1 MPRMFFRPLS
11 SLALALILVSCSSLR
26 SPVVPGATPKDH
38 GAIGAT
44 EGPAWKDGSLYF
56 TDGKHINR
64 MGPDG
69 KTSVFRHNASNGLL
83 FDKEGR
89 LVACESGL
97 RRVTRTEKD
106 GSITVLADRF
116 EGRHYMGMD
125 LAEGIEPRAGT
136 LNALRFRERRFNS
149 PNDLCMDSKGRVYF
163 TDPRYGSRA
172 GMEIDDGSFDKQS
185 IIQGGAMPNDLT
197 KALSLNPTGDA
208 FDIELDK
215 LSAKTRRW
223 LMSFVQKKQERLVE
237 GVYRLDSPGRVSLVV
252 AGGANG
258 YRMER
263 PNGILISPDGRYL
276 YIADNNN
283 STHGGSRR
291 LLRYK
296 LDHNGDITS
305 PPKTIFD
312 WKDGRGPDGMKMDS
326 AGRIY
331 VAAGTNKATEFEST
345 RFKAG
350 CYILS
355 PSGRLLDFIPVAP
368 DECCNCAFGGKDGK
382 TLFITSGGHL
392 WSVPLR

>member
-1 MPRMFFRPLS
+1 MHTTALPFLAL
-11 SLALALILVSCSSLR
+11 SLALASCTSMR
-26 SPVVPGATPKDH
+26 SPIVPGAKPKDH

-56 TDGKHINR
+56 TDGQHINR

-69 KTSVFRHNASNGLL
+69 KTTVFRHNSSNGLL

-89 LVACESGL
+89 LVACETKM

-116 EGRHYMGMD
+116 EGK
-125 LAEGIEPRAGT
+125 
-136 LNALRFRERRFNS
+136 RFNS
-149 PNDLCMDSKGRVYF
+149 PNDLCMDSKGRIYF
-163 TDPRYGSRA
+163 TDPRYGSRE
-172 GMEIDDGSFDKQS
+172 GMERQLIF
-185 IIQGGAMPNDLT
+185 
-197 KALSLNPTGDA
+197 SLP
-208 FDIELDK
+208 
-215 LSAKTRRW
+215 S
-223 LMSFVQKKQERLVE
+223 RLKDFFVE
-237 GVYRLDSPGRVSLVV
+237 GVYRIDSSGKVEEVLSTGLPIGP
-252 AGGANG
+252 
-258 YRMER
+258 ER
-263 PNGILISPDGRYL
+263 PNGILISPDDHYL

-283 STHGGSRR
+283 NTHGGSRR
-291 LLRYK
+291 LLRYE
-296 LDHNGDITS
+296 LDSEGKANALTQ
-305 PPKTIFD
+305 KVLFD

-331 VAAGTNKATEFEST
+331 VAAGTNKATEFENTS
-345 RFKAG
+345 FKAG

>member
-1 MPRMFFRPLS
+1 MFLRPLS
-11 SLALALILVSCSSLR
+11 SLAFGLILASCSSQR
-26 SPVVPGATPKDH
+26 SPVVPGAKPKDH

-56 TDGKHINR
+56 TDGQHINR

-89 LVACESGL
+89 LVACESGM

-116 EGRHYMGMD
+116 ERK
-125 LAEGIEPRAGT
+125 
-136 LNALRFRERRFNS
+136 RFNS
-149 PNDLCMDSKGRVYF
+149 PNDLCMDSKGRIYF
-163 TDPRYGSRA
+163 TDPRYGSRE
-172 GMEIDDGSFDKQS
+172 GMEISLICSSPICSLPSARKDFFIEGAYRIDDRGKVRE
-185 IIQGGAMPNDLT
+185 
-197 KALSLNPTGDA
+197 ALP
-208 FDIELDK
+208 IEFP
-215 LSAKTRRW
+215 S
-223 LMSFVQKKQERLVE
+223 
-237 GVYRLDSPGRVSLVV
+237 GP
-252 AGGANG
+252 
-258 YRMER
+258 ER
-263 PNGILISPDGRYL
+263 PNGILISPDDHYL

-283 STHGGSRR
+283 NNHGGSRR
-291 LLRYK
+291 LLRYE
-296 LDHNGDITS
+296 LDAEGRANVLTQ
-305 PPKTIFD
+305 KVLFD

-331 VAAGTNKATEFEST
+331 VAAGTNKATEFETT
-345 RFKAG
+345 RYKAG

>member
-1 MPRMFFRPLS
+1 MHCMSFRTLS
-11 SLALALILVSCSSLR
+11 NLALALILASCSSQR
-26 SPVVPGATPKDH
+26 SPIVPGAKPKDH

-64 MGPDG
+64 MAPDG
-69 KTSVFRHNASNGLL
+69 KTTVFRHNASNGLL

-89 LVACESGL
+89 LIACESGL

-116 EGRHYMGMD
+116 EGK
-125 LAEGIEPRAGT
+125 
-136 LNALRFRERRFNS
+136 RFNS
-149 PNDLCMDSKGRVYF
+149 PNDLCMDSKGRIYF
-163 TDPRYGSRA
+163 TDPRYGSRK
-172 GMEIDDGSFDKQS
+172 GMEITVK
-185 IIQGGAMPNDLT
+185 DLGFGV
-197 KALSLNPTGDA
+197 LSLPGPLMMQPQLVDDWNRFQNTENRRLNRKSSKISSIDDLLIKGDSRKP
-208 FDIELDK
+208 FHPFI
-215 LSAKTRRW
+215 
-223 LMSFVQKKQERLVE
+223 E
-237 GVYRLDSPGRVSLVV
+237 GVYRIDAPGKVKRVMIGGISDSRL
-252 AGGANG
+252 
-258 YRMER
+258 ER

-283 STHGGSRR
+283 NTHGGSRK
-291 LLRYK
+291 LLRYT
-296 LDHNGDITS
+296 LDKNGDVKPGS
-305 PPKTIFD
+305 RKVIFD

-331 VAAGTNKATEFEST
+331 VAAGTNKPTEFENTS
-345 RFKAG
+345 FKAG

-355 PSGRLLDFIPVAP
+355 PSGRLLDFIPVGP

-382 TLFITSGGHL
+382 TLFITSGSHL